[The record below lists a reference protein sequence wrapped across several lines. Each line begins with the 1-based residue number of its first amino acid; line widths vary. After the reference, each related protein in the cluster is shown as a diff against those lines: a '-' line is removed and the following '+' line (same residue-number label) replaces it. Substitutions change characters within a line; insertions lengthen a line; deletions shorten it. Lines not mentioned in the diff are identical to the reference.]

1 MSRAGNFLGSTL
13 LLLKPFDPPPQL
25 LSLAAGL
32 ALFDAVQAAAPGS
45 ALMLKWPNDLL
56 LDGAKLAGILL
67 ERAGDRL
74 VLGFGVNLA
83 TAPAVPGR
91 PVASLGGALP
101 PQAFAPLIAASFGR
115 WLDVW
120 RSGDAE
126 ELRRSWL
133 ERAHPPGTR
142 LTIHTGPSQE
152 LSGRFEGLMP
162 DGALRLLRD
171 DGDVEVVR
179 AADVFLARH

>member
-1 MSRAGNFLGSTL
+1 VRPG
-13 LLLKPFDPPPQL
+13 DPPSQL

-32 ALFDAVQAAAPGS
+32 ALFDAVLVAAPGS
-45 ALMLKWPNDLL
+45 PVMLKWPNDLL
-56 LDGAKLAGILL
+56 LDGAKLAGTLL
-67 ERAGDRL
+67 ERAGDRI
-74 VLGFGVNLA
+74 VLGFGINLA

-91 PVASLGGALP
+91 PVASLGGVLP

-115 WLDVW
+115 WLEVW

-133 ERAHPPGTR
+133 ERAHPFGTR
-142 LTIHTGPSQE
+142 LTVHTGPSQE

-171 DGDVEVVR
+171 DGEVETVR
-179 AADVFLARH
+179 AADVFLTRS

>member
-1 MSRAGNFLGSTL
+1 VRPG
-13 LLLKPFDPPPQL
+13 DPPSQL

-32 ALFDAVQAAAPGS
+32 ALFDAVLVAAPGS
-45 ALMLKWPNDLL
+45 PVMLKWPNDLL
-56 LDGAKLAGILL
+56 LDGAKLAGTLL
-67 ERAGDRL
+67 ERAGDRI
-74 VLGFGVNLA
+74 VLGFGINLA

-91 PVASLGGALP
+91 PVASLGGVLP
-101 PQAFAPLIAASFGR
+101 PQSFAPLFAASFGR
-115 WLDVW
+115 WLEVW

-133 ERAHPPGTR
+133 ERAHPFGTR
-142 LTIHTGPSQE
+142 LTVHTGPSQE

-171 DGDVEVVR
+171 DGEVETVR
-179 AADVFLARH
+179 AADVFLTRS